1 MLIITGDPVPSMV
14 RETVKAVFNFDSVGL
29 MNIAKDMNE
38 ESFCNSPLVYGGAIN
53 QGRRN
58 LEVEIKRVQRKM
70 EAGAR
75 FFFTQPVFSREAAD
89 RVRRIKEETGARIL
103 CGIMPLISRRNA
115 LFMKNEIAGIAVTD
129 ELIARYPEK
138 ASREE
143 GEAVGIAIAR
153 EVMEYTQEFVDG
165 YYFSFPFNRVY
176 LLEKILNF

>member
-1 MLIITGDPVPSMV
+1 
-14 RETVKAVFNFDSVGL
+14 
-29 MNIAKDMNE
+29 
-38 ESFCNSPLVYGGAIN
+38 
-53 QGRRN
+53 
-58 LEVEIKRVQRKM
+58 
-70 EAGAR
+70 
-75 FFFTQPVFSREAAD
+75 
-89 RVRRIKEETGARIL
+89 
-103 CGIMPLISRRNA
+103 
-115 LFMKNEIAGIAVTD
+115 MKNEIAGIAVTD

>member
-1 MLIITGDPVPSMV
+1 M
-14 RETVKAVFNFDSVGL
+14 DSVGL
-29 MNIAKDMNE
+29 MKIAEDMNE
-38 ESFCNSPLVYGGAIN
+38 ENFPDCPLFYGGAIN

-58 LEVEIKRVQRKM
+58 LDVEMMRVKKKM
-70 EAGAR
+70 DAGAQ
-75 FFFTQPVFSREAAD
+75 FFFTQPVFSMEDVD
-89 RVRRIKEETGARIL
+89 RIRQIKEETGAKIL